1 MSRAQKQILFGAL
14 AFASAATNGFAQTS
28 RTTRTIQN
36 AIAMGNAGQLF
47 AARAMIDSLAG
58 TSLEGSSDYGEII
71 FARATLASSAL
82 DAMLD
87 YEKIIAELPS
97 SPRREESLLRAAQ
110 RSLAA
115 DDETKALE
123 YLNTMARD
131 YPDDSSQAMA
141 GYWMARVL
149 FDQHNITS
157 ACAANREAL
166 THARSSL
173 SAMTAQLQEQG
184 KLSCANIAAV
194 TTVDSV
200 KPVTAAAITPPKTTP
215 SAVPGPRLYAV
226 QVAAFRVRRDAEAE
240 SQRLRKTG
248 LDAHVDGDV
257 RPFRVRVGHFK
268 TRADAAQAL
277 QDLKKRK
284 VSGFVT
290 EIGK

>member
-1 MSRAQKQILFGAL
+1 MLLCAPAIL
-14 AFASAATNGFAQTS
+14 SAATTGHAQAS

-36 AIAMGNAGQLF
+36 AIAMGNAGQLY
-47 AARAMIDSLAG
+47 AARATIDSLAAT
-58 TSLEGSSDYGEII
+58 TSQGSPDYEEII

-87 YEKIIAELPS
+87 YEKIIVELPS
-97 SPRREESLLRAAQ
+97 SARREESLLRAAQ

-115 DDETKALE
+115 DDGTKALD
-123 YLNTMARD
+123 YLHTMARD

-149 FDQHNITS
+149 FDQHDITS

-166 THARSSL
+166 THAKSGLTTMR
-173 SAMTAQLQEQG
+173 AQLQEQG
-184 KLSCANIAAV
+184 KPSCENIAAV
-194 TTVDSV
+194 TNLDSA
-200 KPVTAAAITPPKTTP
+200 KPVAAASITPPRTTS
-215 SAVPGPRLYAV
+215 SAVPRPRLYAV
-226 QVAAFRVRRDAEAE
+226 QVAAFGIRKDAETE

-257 RPFRVRVGHFK
+257 RPFRVRIGHFK
-268 TRADAAQAL
+268 TRSEATQAL
-277 QDLKKRK
+277 HDLKKRK

-290 EIGK
+290 EIGQ